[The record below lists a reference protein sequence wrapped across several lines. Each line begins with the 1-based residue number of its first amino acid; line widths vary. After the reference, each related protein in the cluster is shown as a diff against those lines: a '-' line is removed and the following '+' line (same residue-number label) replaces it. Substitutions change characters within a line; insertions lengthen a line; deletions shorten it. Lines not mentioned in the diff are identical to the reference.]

1 MLNRQL
7 CRVQQLH
14 GRHWFVWHAAICVL
28 HSPPLYEVLHAVC
41 FIALGWLLSMAGCS
55 IGGAWVRKMCQHIII
70 YPCWSSRLTELVHI
84 TKAGKVCGEASRPRG
99 HPSGSP
105 TSANAVPFKK
115 TKGSVSA
122 HSYARCSIQSSWTLS
137 PVSRETIALSSVQKW
152 IFTHKMSNVS
162 SASLL
167 D

>member
-1 MLNRQL
+1 MTCCYLRTAFTTAL
-7 CRVQQLH
+7 RSITCSVFYCI
-14 GRHWFVWHAAICVL
+14 G
-28 HSPPLYEVLHAVC
+28 EAVVN
-41 FIALGWLLSMAGCS
+41 GWLLY
-55 IGGAWVRKMCQHIII
+55 RKRMGQKDVPAYHHLSLLKFQADI
-70 YPCWSSRLTELVHI
+70 
-84 TKAGKVCGEASRPRG
+84 ASPHYQSWKSLWGSLRPRG

-122 HSYARCSIQSSWTLS
+122 HSYARCSIQSSWTLF

-152 IFTHKMSNVS
+152 IFTHKMSNVW